1 MLEELFC
8 AHRAELTAIGV
19 TFPVKAPFFFV
30 EREKR
35 YGMGYVDRQHKNGL
49 LRSKILACIVAHGK
63 KRNKRK
69 AGKNGRQTPRCRP
82 ETVKTVESGK
92 KRFALS
98 LHLCKVRVFTVTR
111 YCVIVLP
118 H

>member
-1 MLEELFC
+1 
-8 AHRAELTAIGV
+8 
-19 TFPVKAPFFFV
+19 
-30 EREKR
+30 
-35 YGMGYVDRQHKNGL
+35 MGDINRQHKNGL

-92 KRFALS
+92 KMAALS
-98 LHLCKVRVFTVTR
+98 LHLCKVHVFTVTR
-111 YCVIVLP
+111 YYVIVLP